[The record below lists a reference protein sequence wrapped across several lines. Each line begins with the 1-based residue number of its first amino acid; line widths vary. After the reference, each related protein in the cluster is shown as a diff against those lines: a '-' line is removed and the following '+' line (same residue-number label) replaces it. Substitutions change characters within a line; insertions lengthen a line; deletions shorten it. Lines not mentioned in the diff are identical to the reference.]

1 MVILLLKLLLV
12 FDVMGFF
19 LFCFFN
25 SFSLLFRFPA
35 LLLLGPLSFSVLV
48 GLIFFSFSWDGCV
61 GRVGVCG
68 GVGRELVGTF
78 LPSSVAQHSSY
89 LPLSMK
95 TGSP

>member
-1 MVILLLKLLLV
+1 
-12 FDVMGFF
+12 MGFF
-19 LFCFFN
+19 LVFLFY
-25 SFSLLFRFPA
+25 SFSLLFPCPA
-35 LLLLGPLSFSVLV
+35 SLLLGPLSFSVLV
-48 GLIFFSFSWDGCV
+48 GLIFFSFLGWVCWEGRVCV
-61 GRVGVCG
+61 GGGG